1 MKSPLI
7 FILLILV
14 FCLSCTQSSSLR
26 SKRYK
31 VNSEIFEKVIVRGVL
46 NNSEIDEAS
55 GLAASHVN
63 PGNLWTHNDSGDKAR
78 IFLLDSLGNY
88 MATLWLAG
96 VENRDWEDI
105 AVGPGPDSLKS
116 YIYIAETGDNAGRYD
131 SKYIYRIQEP
141 VILKGD
147 TTVGEVETITFS
159 LPDGAR
165 DVEALMIDPLTK
177 DFYMITKRN
186 STDVYRLPYPQ
197 SNTESIM
204 AEKVMTGLP
213 FYSIIA
219 ADWSADGSEILIKSN
234 RNVFYW
240 KRQAGESIV
249 ELFRREP
256 QVVNYKRE
264 LQGESVAFELNGK
277 GYYTLAEKSSN
288 EDPVLY
294 YYPRS
299 RTVH

>member
-1 MKSPLI
+1 
-7 FILLILV
+7 
-14 FCLSCTQSSSLR
+14 LR

-31 VNSEIFEKVIVRGVL
+31 VNSKIFEKVIARGIL

-63 PGNLWTHNDSGDKAR
+63 PGMLWTHNDSGDKAR
-78 IFLLDSLGNY
+78 IFLLDSLGKY
-88 MATLWLAG
+88 MATLWLTG

-105 AVGPGPDSLKS
+105 AVGPGPDSLTS
-116 YIYIAETGDNAGRYD
+116 YIYIAEVGDNAGRYD

-141 VILKGD
+141 VISKRD
-147 TTVGEVETITFS
+147 TTVGEIEKITFS

-177 DFYMITKRN
+177 DLYLITKRN

-197 SNTESIM
+197 STTEEIV
-204 AEKVMTGLP
+204 AEKIISGLP
-213 FYSIIA
+213 FYLIIA
-219 ADWSADGSEILIKSN
+219 ADWSADGNEILIKSN

-240 KRQAGESIV
+240 KRQKWESIAD
-249 ELFRREP
+249 LFRREP

-264 LQGESVAFELNGK
+264 LQGESVAFELHGK
-277 GYYTLAEKSSN
+277 GYYTLAEKSDN
-288 EDPVLY
+288 KDPVLY

-299 RTVH
+299 RSANR

>member
-1 MKSPLI
+1 MARG
-7 FILLILV
+7 IL
-14 FCLSCTQSSSLR
+14 S
-26 SKRYK
+26 
-31 VNSEIFEKVIVRGVL
+31 
-46 NNSEIDEAS
+46 NSEIDEAS

-63 PGNLWTHNDSGDKAR
+63 PGMLWTHNDSGDKAR

-88 MATLWLAG
+88 MATLWLTG

-105 AVGPGPDSLKS
+105 AVGPGPDSLTS
-116 YIYIAETGDNAGRYD
+116 YVYIAETGDNAGRYD
-131 SKYIYRIQEP
+131 SKFIYRIQEP
-141 VILKGD
+141 VISKRD
-147 TTVGEVETITFS
+147 TTIGKVETITFS

-177 DFYMITKRN
+177 DLYLITKRN

-197 SNTESIM
+197 STTEEIV
-204 AEKVMTGLP
+204 AEKIISGLP
-213 FYSIIA
+213 FYLIIA
-219 ADWSADGSEILIKSN
+219 ADWSADGNEILIKSN

-240 KRQAGESIV
+240 KRQKGESIAD
-249 ELFRREP
+249 LFRREP

-264 LQGESVAFELNGK
+264 LQGESVAFELHGK
-277 GYYTLAEKSSN
+277 GYYTLAEKSDN

-299 RTVH
+299 RSAN